1 MGQVKGKRSVWR
13 GLSPRTMYL
22 KSSLFG
28 IFILS
33 LFSYN
38 LSGKYLSQIPFN
50 SWFTKLWRK
59 LLNHLQLVNYLLLTR
74 MVNIEKKIECVRTGD
89 SNYFTKNVSVL
100 NSKYEEGVCR
110 NFRIS
115 FLSDLHMHRI
125 EIEFWHILYVFA

>member
-1 MGQVKGKRSVWR
+1 MGQVKRKRSVWR

-50 SWFTKLWRK
+50 SRFTKLWRK
-59 LLNHLQLVNYLLLTR
+59 LLNHIQLVNYLLLTR

-115 FLSDLHMHRI
+115 FLPGWHMHRM
-125 EIEFWHILYVFA
+125 EIEFWHILFLFT